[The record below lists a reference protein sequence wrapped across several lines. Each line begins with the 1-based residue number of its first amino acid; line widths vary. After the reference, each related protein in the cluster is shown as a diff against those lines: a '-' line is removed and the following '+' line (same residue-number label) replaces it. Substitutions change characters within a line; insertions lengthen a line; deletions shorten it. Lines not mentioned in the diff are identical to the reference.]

1 MAIIWHWL
9 RDNAKGGSGSGN
21 FGHAGRKGKKG
32 GSASMSSAL
41 PNLANEGNSKK
52 QNYSQQIQQ
61 TLNNSL
67 TKGNIDTLKD
77 LRKVKADFVSSGL
90 PQSDMLDLMMEV
102 VVVEEKI
109 IANEVKVVKNEIDTY
124 LTNDSVVKEMGGAL
138 SIINDVID
146 EKKGIHHDLDK
157 ELNILKND
165 LLQTYNSKIIE
176 SLPDGKI
183 INDVDFDGFAI
194 LDAETSRDIL
204 IDVSQGKEIQKKSAQ
219 FYERTGDWIVNGYLR
234 TGKLP
239 DNTSVVSKKLELGKP
254 KITVGGTGD
263 WNDHVKKSIESKIKQ
278 LDESMTDSL
287 KTDTILTRFVGK
299 GHPIYEAISGKKD
312 LLGTVYNEAGYSS
325 TSANVYFNFGYNN
338 VKIKIRA
345 KAGTKGLAF
354 NSNYNLV
361 HSWEREFLLPRNS
374 AFKVIGV
381 ELNGDVIV
389 DIIDNGVHP

>member
-61 TLNNSL
+61 TLNNSS
-67 TKGNIDTLKD
+67 TKDNIDTLKD

-109 IANEVKVVKNEIDTY
+109 IANEVKVVKNEIENY
-124 LTNDSVVKEMGGAL
+124 LTNDSMVKEMGGAL

-157 ELNILKND
+157 ELNILKNE

-194 LDAETSRDIL
+194 LDFENSRDVL
-204 IDVSQGKEIQKKSAQ
+204 IDISQGKEIQKKSAQ
-219 FYERTGDWIVNGYLR
+219 FYESTGDRIVNWYLR
-234 TGKLP
+234 TGELP
-239 DNTSVVSKKLELGKP
+239 NNTSVVSKKLGLDNNSN
-254 KITVGGTGD
+254 ISD
-263 WNDHVKKSIESKIKQ
+263 DNVKESIESKIKQ

-287 KTDTILTRFVGK
+287 KSDTILTRFVGR
-299 GHPIYEAISGKKD
+299 GHPVYEAILGKKD
-312 LLGTVYNEAGYSS
+312 LSGTVYNESSYSS
-325 TSANVYFNFGYNN
+325 TSMNVYHTYGYNN

-354 NSNYNLV
+354 NSNYGLL
-361 HSWEREFLLPRNS
+361 HSIEREFLLPRGS